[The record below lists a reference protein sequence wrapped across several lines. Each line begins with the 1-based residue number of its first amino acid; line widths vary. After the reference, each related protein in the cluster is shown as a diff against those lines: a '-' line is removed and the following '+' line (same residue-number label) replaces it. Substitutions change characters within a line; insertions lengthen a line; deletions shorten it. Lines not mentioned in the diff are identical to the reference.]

1 VYLKVSIVIIAKN
14 EPRIKYTLESLAN
27 QTIKPYE
34 VLVVVDDLNDVSAK
48 IAKEYFDKLPIKI
61 VLNDTPG
68 YGGARKTGV
77 EHASGDIIAFID
89 ADCIADKDWIK
100 NLIEVFTKGDVL
112 VQAGKVIEIKSLDEI
127 SIALK
132 QSDNEGIEFLKFA
145 PTMNFAFSRKLLSII
160 GNFDPEFSEGGEDLD
175 FCIRLIKA
183 GHRILYNPN
192 AKVYH
197 LKHRSSLRKA
207 WRDGKSRARVF
218 IKHSM
223 ALLSNAF
230 ICFSHS
236 ISLLVLTILLVIGYP
251 KLALLIFTPSLLHR
265 LYRAFI
271 NRKRSTGIF
280 RGLLDSFITYIS
292 HITFVISLIGLTLQK
307 CKYRF
312 RPLRMI
318 PQNSCKMC

>member
-1 VYLKVSIVIIAKN
+1 LS
-14 EPRIKYTLESLAN
+14 
-27 QTIKPYE
+27 
-34 VLVVVDDLNDVSAK
+34 
-48 IAKEYFDKLPIKI
+48 
-61 VLNDTPG
+61 
-68 YGGARKTGV
+68 
-77 EHASGDIIAFID
+77 FID

-223 ALLSNAF
+223 ALLSDAF
-230 ICFSHS
+230 ICFFHS

-251 KLALLIFTPSLLHR
+251 KLALSIFTPSLLHR

-271 NRKRSTGIF
+271 NRRHGAGF
-280 RGLLDSFITYIS
+280 FGGLLDSLTTYASYIA
-292 HITFVISLIGLTLQK
+292 FVVTLIDLVLQK
-307 CKYRF
+307 CKHKF
-312 RPLRMI
+312 CPLKI
-318 PQNSCKMC
+318 APQNI